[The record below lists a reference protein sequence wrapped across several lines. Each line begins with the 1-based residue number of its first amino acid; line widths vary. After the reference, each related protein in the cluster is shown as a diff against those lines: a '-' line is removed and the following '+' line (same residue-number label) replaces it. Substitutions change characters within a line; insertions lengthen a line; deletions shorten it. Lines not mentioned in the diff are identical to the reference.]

1 MVLTEGSF
9 MKDMNKIFIMGRLGA
24 DPEIRET
31 KTGGKMA
38 VFSVATSRW
47 VKDGA
52 EPVTQWH
59 KVVAWGKQSETCAM
73 YLKKGRSVLVEGSIR
88 MQKYKDKDGIE
99 RRSTEIFA
107 DDVTFLNGQQ
117 KAQGSEEVEEV
128 QEIENSESLA
138 S

>member
-1 MVLTEGSF
+1 

-24 DPEIRET
+24 DPEIKET

-59 KVVAWGKQSETCAM
+59 RVVAWGKQSETCAT
-73 YLKKGRSVLVEGSIR
+73 YLKKGRSVLVEGSLR

-99 RRSTEIFA
+99 RRSTEIYA
-107 DDVTFLNGQQ
+107 DDVTFLSGQQ
-117 KAQGSEEVEEV
+117 RTESSGGVDESVDELES
-128 QEIENSESLA
+128 SESLA